1 MTHTIIPKKIL
12 STSQIILLG
21 FAGLI
26 LLGSG
31 LLMLPLSTQD
41 GQGASFLDALFTSV
55 SAVCVTG
62 LVVHDTATYWSVF
75 GQVVILALIQI
86 GGMGVITVAVAVA
99 SASGRQI
106 SLKQIS
112 TMQEAISA
120 HKMDGIVNLTGF
132 IINMTI
138 IFEAVGAAVMA
149 PVFCKEFGLLKGLW
163 YAVFHSISAFC
174 NAGFDLMGVR
184 SQYSSLTHFIG
195 NPVINLTIMA
205 LIIIG
210 GIGFLTWDDIRV
222 NGRDVKRYHM
232 QTKVVITVTAL
243 LIILPAVY
251 LFLFEFR
258 DGSTV
263 ERVLSSLFQSVTT
276 RTAGFNTADLSLIS
290 ETGIMLMIVLMM
302 VGGSPGSTAGGM
314 KTTTFAVMI
323 STSLSVFRRRAHT
336 HFFGRRISEG
346 TVRNAASILVM
357 YLTLFLMGGCVISS
371 VEKLP
376 LLTCLYESASAI
388 GTVGLTIGI
397 TPQLGVLSKLILI
410 TLMYVGRVGGLTV
423 IFSTISA
430 KNGNT
435 ARFPQE
441 KMTVG

>member
-1 MTHTIIPKKIL
+1 
-12 STSQIILLG
+12 
-21 FAGLI
+21 
-26 LLGSG
+26 
-31 LLMLPLSTQD
+31 MLPLSTQD

-120 HKMDGIVNLTGF
+120 HMMDGIVNLTGF
-132 IINMTI
+132 TIKMTI
-138 IFEAVGAAVMA
+138 AFEAVGAAAMA
-149 PVFCKEFGLLKGLW
+149 PVFCKEFGFFKGLW

-174 NAGFDLMGVR
+174 NAGFDLMGIR
-184 SQYSSLTHFIG
+184 SQYSSMTHFIG
-195 NPVINLTIMA
+195 NPVINVTIIA
-205 LIIIG
+205 LIIVG

-222 NGRDVKRYHM
+222 NGRNVRRYHM
-232 QTKVVITVTAL
+232 QTKVIITTTAL
-243 LIILPAVY
+243 LVTLPAIY
-251 LFLFEFR
+251 FFIFEFK
-258 DGSTV
+258 DGSLV
-263 ERVLSSLFQSVTT
+263 ERILSSLFQSVTT
-276 RTAGFNTADLSLIS
+276 RTAGFNTADLTLIS
-290 ETGIMLMIVLMM
+290 ETGIMLMIVLMI
-302 VGGSPGSTAGGM
+302 VGGSPGSTAGGI
-314 KTTTFAVMI
+314 KTTTLAVMI

-336 HFFGRRISEG
+336 HFFGRRISED